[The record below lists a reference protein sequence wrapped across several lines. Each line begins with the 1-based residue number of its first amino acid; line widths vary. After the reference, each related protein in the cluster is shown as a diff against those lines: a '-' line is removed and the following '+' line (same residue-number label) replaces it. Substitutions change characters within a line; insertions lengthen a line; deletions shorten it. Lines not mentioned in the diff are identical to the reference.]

1 MLKSCKM
8 ENKIFGILI
17 VLCVHQCWS
26 SPDLLRKMN
35 TLEQLVSQENLRIKS
50 DLIELR
56 HLISTMDVK
65 KTPDSENSLD
75 KAEIVSKLKDMEAE
89 IKNFIKEQKSK
100 SAAVSKAIS
109 DEKAV
114 SRKLLNVV
122 KELATSNAK
131 SVQEIEEAIS
141 LNEAVRDEF
150 TKEMD
155 EFKTSM
161 EAKIDAVRNLTE
173 LMDERIVNMDGTL
186 IIQGVPKKPPC
197 PDGWFRNTDNC
208 YLFNKQEKLNW
219 YGASIRCHDFGGK
232 LVELETES
240 EMKYIVDKIE
250 NENNVWIG
258 ASDDDIE
265 GSWVWSSSQKAVDVV
280 TWQSG
285 QPNNLGGNQNCME
298 IGLSKM
304 NDENCF
310 EENLY
315 VCEMPVSH

>member
-1 MLKSCKM
+1 M
-8 ENKIFGILI
+8 EKNKIVGILI
-17 VLCVHQCWS
+17 IVSVHRCWS
-26 SPDLLRKMN
+26 SPDLSRRMDI
-35 TLEQLVSQENLRIKS
+35 LEQHVNKENIGIKY

-56 HLISTMDVK
+56 GLISAMDIK
-65 KTPDSENSLD
+65 KTPDNKYAID
-75 KAEIVSKLKDMEAE
+75 KAEIIAKLKDMEAE
-89 IKNFIKEQKSK
+89 MEDFIKEQKGK

-109 DEKAV
+109 DEKTV

-122 KELATSNAK
+122 KELASSNAK
-131 SVQEIEEAIS
+131 SVLEIEEAIA

-155 EFKTSM
+155 EFKTRM
-161 EAKIDAVRNLTE
+161 EAKIDEVKNLTE

-186 IIQGVPKKPPC
+186 IIQGVPKKLPC
-197 PDGWFRNTDNC
+197 PDGWFRNTDTC

-219 YGASIRCHDFGGK
+219 YGASIRCHDLGGR
-232 LVELETES
+232 LVELETET
-240 EMKYIVDKIE
+240 EMKYIVDIIDK
-250 NENNVWIG
+250 ENNVWIG

-285 QPNNLGGNQNCME
+285 QPNNLGGNQDCME
-298 IGLSKM
+298 IGLLKM